1 MWVNLQAFPADYCS
15 GEQHPLLPRAIV
27 SGVQQAVMEMIR
39 FVFDNLGRS
48 NYSLLREGFAGELQE
63 KIQ

>member
-15 GEQHPLLPRAIV
+15 GE
-27 SGVQQAVMEMIR
+27 QQAVMEMIR